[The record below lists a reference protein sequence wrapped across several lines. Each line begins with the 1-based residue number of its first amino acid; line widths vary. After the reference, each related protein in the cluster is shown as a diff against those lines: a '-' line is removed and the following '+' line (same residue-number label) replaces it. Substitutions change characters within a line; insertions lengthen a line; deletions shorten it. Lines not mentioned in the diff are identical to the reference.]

1 MILGLPGRNKQ
12 PGCPGPEVTRVDD
25 REIRV
30 MVREIA
36 VHNKKELSPE
46 EFEDLVLLIGHFR
59 ADVEKEAERV
69 SQADKET
76 MIAYFNGML
85 SCLSGAFMH
94 KYRMDASYAHT
105 RAGDEIL
112 STALNLI
119 YEKGLMKEFI
129 VRFESIPLR
138 DGVYKEYLNEKSH
151 LKEQLQKASR
161 KD

>member
-12 PGCPGPEVTRVDD
+12 PGCPGPEVARVNDG
-25 REIRV
+25 EIRV
-30 MVREIA
+30 MVQEIA

-46 EFEDLVLLIGHFR
+46 EFEDLVHLIGHFWD
-59 ADVEKEAERV
+59 DVEKEADKV

-76 MIAYFNGML
+76 VIAYFNGML

-94 KYRMDASYAHT
+94 KYRMDTFHAHT

-119 YEKGLMKEFI
+119 YEKGLMRDFI

-138 DGVYKEYLNEKSH
+138 DGVYKEYLNEKTH
-151 LKEQLQKASR
+151 LKEQLLKASP
-161 KD
+161 KE

>member
-1 MILGLPGRNKQ
+1 V
-12 PGCPGPEVTRVDD
+12 PGPGVTRVDD
-25 REIRV
+25 GEIRG

-36 VHNKKELSPE
+36 EHNKKELSPE

-76 MIAYFNGML
+76 VIAYFSGML

-94 KYRMDASYAHT
+94 KYRMDASHAHT
-105 RAGDEIL
+105 RAGDEVI

-119 YEKGLMKEFI
+119 YEKGLIRDFI

-138 DGVYKEYLNEKSH
+138 DGVYKEYLNEKSL
-151 LKEQLQKASR
+151 LKEQLQNVSR
-161 KD
+161 KE